1 VTLADITMPVTYAWG
16 VQHALLFSPQ
26 LAQRLGQL
34 HAQYGRPDCLATPR
48 LTTDGR
54 YMLTADILTAVVPGG
69 YLHAMWERADKA
81 VLLPAVEV
89 VPIADAVLLIPSPTP
104 IPEGDTFP
112 VLPSLPRF
120 RR

>member
-1 VTLADITMPVTYAWG
+1 MTLSDIELPICYEWG
-16 VQHALLFSPQ
+16 IQHALLFSPQ

-69 YLHAMWERADKA
+69 YLFGMWQHADQSM
-81 VLLPAVEV
+81 LLPNVTV
-89 VPIADAVLLIPSPTP
+89 VPIADAIALLPVETP
-104 IPEGDTFP
+104 I
-112 VLPSLPRF
+112 
-120 RR
+120 

>member
-1 VTLADITMPVTYAWG
+1 MTLADITMPVTYAWG

-34 HAQYGRPDCLATPR
+34 HAQHGRPDCLATPR

-69 YLHAMWERADKA
+69 WLASMWVHADQSM
-81 VLLPAVEV
+81 LLPNVTV
-89 VPIADAVLLIPSPTP
+89 VPIADAIALLPVETP
-104 IPEGDTFP
+104 I
-112 VLPSLPRF
+112 
-120 RR
+120 

>member
-1 VTLADITMPVTYAWG
+1 MTLSEITLPVTYAWG

-34 HAQYGRPDCLATPR
+34 HLQYGRPDCLATPR

-69 YLHAMWERADKA
+69 YLHAMWQHADQSM
-81 VLLPAVEV
+81 LLPSVAV
-89 VPIADAVLLIPSPTP
+89 VPIADGIALLPPDSL
-104 IPEGDTFP
+104 DTA
-112 VLPSLPRF
+112 F
-120 RR
+120 REAAGI